1 MHLSEVDIQG
11 VRNLHEVRLSLSSG
25 LNVIAGP
32 NASGKTSLLEA
43 VGLLSTARSFRTP
56 RIARV
61 IQHGQSGLQVV
72 GKLTGSGG
80 RTVRIGLRREASHTL
95 IRIDGEPVRQGS
107 RLARQF
113 PVQVITPASHEL
125 LEQGPKFRRR
135 FLDWGLF
142 HVEQGYHG
150 VWQDYMRLLRQRN
163 AVLRLG
169 DVRQLGHWDG
179 LLAEKGEVLDQM
191 RQRHLEGFL
200 PLFQAHGLQL
210 LEQAVDVTYRRGWE
224 AGQALHAVLEAGR
237 DSDLR
242 RGFTQAG
249 PHRMDLVFRGEAGA
263 ARETLSRGQQ
273 KLIVAAARLAQVQLV
288 DRGVGVK
295 TVLLVDDVA
304 AELDRVRR
312 ERLMALLRS
321 LETQVFVT
329 ATEAELLPVAG
340 WEALKMFHVEHGKL
354 AEVV

>member
-61 IQHGQSGLQVV
+61 IQHGQTWLQVV
-72 GKLTGSGG
+72 GKLVGSGG
-80 RTVRIGLRREASHTL
+80 REIRIGLRREASHTL
-95 IRIDGEPVRQGS
+95 IRIDGEQVRQGS
-107 RLARQF
+107 RLARRF

-169 DVRQLGHWDG
+169 DVRQLGHWDR
-179 LLAEKGEVLDQM
+179 LLAEKGEVLDEM
-191 RQRHLEGFL
+191 RLRHLEGFL

-224 AGQALHAVLEAGR
+224 AGQALQAVLEAGR

-242 RGFTQAG
+242 RGFTQVG

-288 DRGVGVK
+288 DRSVGVK

-329 ATEAELLPVAG
+329 ATEAEQLPVAG